1 MTEHTSLPLFAAL
14 DLDTLRE
21 ARRTMDAL
29 SGIVDAIKIGPRLY
43 AQGGAPF
50 LKEIVDHGFKLFL
63 DLKLHDIPNTVRLAV
78 ETLADLGI
86 FCLTLQAAGGRRMM
100 EESVAARD
108 RLGSTMKLLGITVLT
123 SFDEKSWDEVAPGCP
138 MDVAIKKR
146 AWLCGDCGMDGL
158 VCSPLDLPEVRA
170 VTPPTLLK
178 VVPGVRLVAGGDD
191 QSRVATPADAF
202 RNGADYI
209 VMGRPIYKAPDVR
222 KAVAEIARSIEEGLT
237 CRK

>member
-29 SGIVDAIKIGPRLY
+29 SGIVGAIKIGPRLY
-43 AQGGAPF
+43 AQGGTPF

-138 MDVAIKKR
+138 RDAAIKKR

-158 VCSPLDLPEVRA
+158 VCSPLDLPEVRT

-222 KAVAEIARSIEEGLT
+222 KAVEEIARSIEEGLA

>member
-1 MTEHTSLPLFAAL
+1 MTEHKSLPLFAAL

-29 SGIVDAIKIGPRLY
+29 SGAVDAIKIGPRLY

-138 MDVAIKKR
+138 MDAAIKKR

-178 VVPGVRLVAGGDD
+178 VVPGVRLVAAGDD

-222 KAVAEIARSIEEGLT
+222 KAVAEIARSIEEGLS